1 MGLVMD
7 RWQRLFVGAI
17 LPALFLGLT
26 VVPYLLVRGDLP
38 GPIAI
43 HFGGDGRADGS
54 GPLWLHLTVVSLFT
68 VTASAVLLWSAWR
81 PRSTV
86 GVEAAVA
93 TFVGW
98 LIGFVNAIV
107 LFANEGVEQWREARL
122 GGSGAI
128 WGATLSALVVAVPV
142 ARMVRHAADGRSG
155 EPAPAL
161 ELGGAE
167 RAAWFGRANSRV
179 IASGVVFLIFVGTV
193 VLLAFAGG
201 GLATG
206 LVLLATGLAMV
217 SFMSLDVAVG
227 ETGVRVR
234 AGALRWPTVHFGLDE
249 IEAAR
254 SVHWDP
260 LRGGL
265 VSGWGYRGS
274 LRLMG
279 RAGWVLRGGPALELD
294 LTDGRRFVVTVDGAE
309 EAAAVLNGLL
319 ARRRPNR

>member
-7 RWQRLFVGAI
+7 RSQRLFVGVA
-17 LPALFLGLT
+17 LPMLFVGLT
-26 VVPYLLVRGDLP
+26 VVPYLMVRGDLP
-38 GPIAI
+38 GPIAV
-43 HFGGDGRADGS
+43 HFDGAGRADGS
-54 GPLWLHLTVVSLFT
+54 APLWLHLALVALFT
-68 VTASAVLLWSAWR
+68 VTASAVLVWSAWR
-81 PRSTV
+81 PTSTM

-98 LIGFVNAIV
+98 LIGFVNPIV
-107 LFANEGVEQWREARL
+107 LFANEGVAQWREASL

-128 WGATLSALVVAVPV
+128 WAATLSALAASLPV
-142 ARMVRHAADGRSG
+142 ALMVRHTTDRRAGDPS
-155 EPAPAL
+155 PAL
-161 ELGGAE
+161 ELGAAE
-167 RAAWFGRANSRV
+167 RAAWFGRASSRV
-179 IASGVVFLIFVGTV
+179 VATGVVSLVFVGTV

-206 LVLLATGLAMV
+206 LVLLATALAMV
-217 SFMSLDVAVG
+217 SFMSLDVAIG

-260 LRGGL
+260 LKGGL

-294 LTDGRRFVVTVDGAE
+294 LARGRRFLVTVDGAE

-319 ARRRPNR
+319 ARRERTR